1 MNIALH
7 FDVDGINKRYR
18 RVPYFLPVLKEIF
31 RTLLGNESSKVHT
44 KIYTGDLLVWI
55 NPQILKD
62 SETRYN
68 FLQGIL
74 GTQFSIWREV
84 RQNFAEVIFSR
95 AVCVVALEGVTSN
108 LRSLLMDTFRNEDYF
123 LGAIQIYGANQ
134 THWALYNQQLIPQ
147 YRYIN
152 GELRIF
158 YSELDGDELDLSL
171 EKHWKESLPFK
182 SVKWED
188 IGVRHSV
195 FDKYSSYRHAKRL
208 AELGDL
214 LSDHLL
220 QLVDDIL
227 LRTGDINATLQEEL
241 YAGFDRFS
249 LSQTPSDIAQVALSC
264 RRFIEALADT
274 LYSSF
279 KDNEPLV
286 GKDGKPYKF
295 HPYMEK
301 LKRYI
306 KYKKS
311 SSKTETQFLISGLE
325 DLERRL
331 GKVNDLINK
340 GVHEKLSISFS
351 DMDRL
356 LVAVVTVTYDL
367 LSLDA
372 PPIKLPIEPHLNQ

>member
-1 MNIALH
+1 LNIALH
-7 FDVDGINKRYR
+7 FNTDGIYKRYG
-18 RVPYFLPVLKEIF
+18 RVPYFLPVLEGIF
-31 RTLLGNESSKVHT
+31 RTLLGSESSKVHT
-44 KIYTGDLLVWI
+44 KIYTGDLLVSEY
-55 NPQILKD
+55 PQFLKD
-62 SETRYN
+62 SETKYN

-84 RQNFAEVIFSR
+84 RQNFAETIFSSE
-95 AVCVVALEGVTSN
+95 VCVVALEGVNSYI
-108 LRSLLMDTFRNEDYF
+108 RSLLIDTFRNEDYF

-134 THWALYNQQLIPQ
+134 IHWALYNQLLIPQ

-158 YSELDGDELDLSL
+158 YSELDGDELDFPL
-171 EKHWKESLPFK
+171 EKHWKERLLFK
-182 SVKWED
+182 SVTWED
-188 IGVRHSV
+188 LGVRHSV
-195 FDKYSSYRHAKRL
+195 FDKYTSYKHAKRL

-220 QLVDDIL
+220 QLADDIL
-227 LRTGDINATLQEEL
+227 LRTGDINASLQEEL
-241 YAGFDRFS
+241 YAGFDRFK

-264 RRFIEALADT
+264 RRFIETLADT

-286 GKDGKPYKF
+286 SKDGKPYSF
-295 HPYMEK
+295 NPYMEK

-325 DLERRL
+325 DLERRIR
-331 GKVNDLINK
+331 KVNDLVNK
-340 GVHEKLSISFS
+340 GVHEKMSISLL

-356 LVAVVTVTYDL
+356 LVAMVTVTYDL

-372 PPIKLPIEPHLNQ
+372 PPIKLPIETHLR